1 MHACLVTQS
10 CLTLRPYGPQ
20 PARLLCPW
28 GSLGKNTGVGCHALL
43 QGIFPMSPVS
53 PTLSGRSFTTEP
65 LGKLCFHLK
74 PILKMSAELY
84 SFKSSRKS
92 ISLSFPAFGGHLH
105 SSVHRSLLCL
115 ESRQHQAKSSS
126 RCPLWFSLSS
136 LSLPYLRTL
145 MINYTGLRQ
154 IRQNHLPSQGQ
165 LINNLHSP
173 LPYNLT
179 YSQADL
185 GSGHL

>member
-10 CLTLRPYGPQ
+10 CLTLRPYGLQ
-20 PARLLCPW
+20 PAKLLCPW

-43 QGIFPMSPVS
+43 QGIFSMSPVS
-53 PTLSGRSFTTEP
+53 PALSGRFFTTEP

-74 PILKMSAELY
+74 TILKMSAELY

-105 SSVHRSLLCL
+105 SSVHRSLLRL

-126 RCPLWFSLSS
+126 HCPLSGSLSPAS
-136 LSLPYLRTL
+136 LFH
-145 MINYTGLRQ
+145 I
-154 IRQNHLPSQGQ
+154 
-165 LINNLHSP
+165 
-173 LPYNLT
+173 
-179 YSQADL
+179 
-185 GSGHL
+185 